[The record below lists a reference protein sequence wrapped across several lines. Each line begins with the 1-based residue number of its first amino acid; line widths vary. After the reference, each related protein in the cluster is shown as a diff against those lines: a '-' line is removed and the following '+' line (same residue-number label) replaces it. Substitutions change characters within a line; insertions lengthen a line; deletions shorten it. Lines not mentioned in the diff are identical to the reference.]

1 MYASE
6 VAIYKAIAE
15 ALKQSGFLTL
25 PPVMLRFPAWHDPE
39 LLQEARRLKID
50 SVAFECE
57 PLSYPPLLRVTM
69 QGTPL
74 IMMTMIGWNWQK
86 KQKWR
91 TTRFC

>member
-39 LLQEARRLKID
+39 LLQEARRLT
-50 SVAFECE
+50 
-57 PLSYPPLLRVTM
+57 LSLSSANPC
-69 QGTPL
+69 L
-74 IMMTMIGWNWQK
+74 I
-86 KQKWR
+86 R
-91 TTRFC
+91 RCYA